1 MNLFNFRIIMALMCR
16 YAIQEVA
23 MKKEMLRIKLDIYA
37 ITFLLWNVNTKLN
50 ILNKGVIL
58 HILNFSFKVLPKDV
72 VA

>member
-1 MNLFNFRIIMALMCR
+1 MSNKNNK
-16 YAIQEVA
+16 YVSV
-23 MKKEMLRIKLDIYA
+23 
-37 ITFLLWNVNTKLN
+37 ITVITIWNVNTKLN